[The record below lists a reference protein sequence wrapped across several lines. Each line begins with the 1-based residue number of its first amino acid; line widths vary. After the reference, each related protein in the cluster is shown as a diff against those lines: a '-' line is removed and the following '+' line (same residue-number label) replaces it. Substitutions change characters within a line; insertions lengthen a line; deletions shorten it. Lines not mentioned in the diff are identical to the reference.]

1 MFLQT
6 YIFADDRAGSLVA
19 DALAR
24 AASRGV
30 ATHLLIDG
38 FGAQHFAPRFR
49 EMLSAANAEV
59 LVFRPDVSPWPPW
72 RQRARLRRMHR
83 KLASIDGAVAF
94 VGGINVIDDYD
105 TPHQTPP
112 RYDFAVRIEGP
123 LAARVRAEAAK
134 LWTRVS
140 WATFGKRWRR
150 WPGFAAL
157 TARAPRYAPPIRDA
171 APGSQR
177 AALVVRDNLRHRR
190 DIEEAYLE
198 LIDAARE
205 EVVIASAYF
214 FPGRRF
220 RIALARAARRGVNVT
235 VLLQGKVEYRLLY
248 YAARALYRP
257 LLLEGVRIQE
267 YHRSFL
273 HAKVGVFDGRVASV
287 GSSNI
292 DPFSL
297 LLARE
302 ANVFVDDA
310 AFAGRVAR
318 AAARSDRERL
328 AGDSPAQAA
337 PAVPAAGADLARL
350 PHRPDADR
358 LLRLRPSTLGKIV
371 VPAQA
376 GIYALRESY
385 CLPGG
390 RRRNMPQPSIV
401 ITISPRWLTAS
412 QRDCSRPMS
421 GLLPETRAPV
431 VRRR

>member
-1 MFLQT
+1 MPDYLNGNRLGLLRNGEQYFPALVGAIDAARSEVFLET
-6 YIFADDRAGSLVA
+6 YIFADDRTGSLVA
-19 DALAR
+19 DALTR
-24 AASRGV
+24 AAARGV

-38 FGAQHFAPRFR
+38 FGAHGFAPRFR
-49 EMLSAANAEV
+49 EMLSKANAEV
-59 LVFRPDVSPWPPW
+59 LVFRPEVSPWPPW
-72 RQRARLRRMHR
+72 RQRTRLRRMHR

-94 VGGINVIDDYD
+94 VGGINIIDDYD
-105 TPHQTPP
+105 TPNQTPP
-112 RYDFAVRIEGP
+112 RYDYAVRIEGP

-140 WATFGKRWRR
+140 WAAFGRR

-157 TARAPRYAPPIRDA
+157 TGRVPRQAIA
-171 APGSQR
+171 AGNSAPGDQR

-248 YAARALYRP
+248 YAARALYGP
-257 LLLEGVRIQE
+257 LLLVGVRIQE

-273 HAKVGVFDGRVASV
+273 HAKVAVFDGRYASV

-292 DPFSL
+292 DPLSL

-310 AFAGRVAR
+310 EFAAELRASLHEAIENGSLAIAR
-318 AAARSDRERL
+318 RRRRLRFVLRARIWISYRI
-328 AGDSPAQAA
+328 
-337 PAVPAAGADLARL
+337 ARL
-350 PHRPDADR
+350 LLAFYGYDR
-358 LLRLRPSTLGKIV
+358 
-371 VPAQA
+371 QH
-376 GIYALRESY
+376 
-385 CLPGG
+385 
-390 RRRNMPQPSIV
+390 
-401 ITISPRWLTAS
+401 
-412 QRDCSRPMS
+412 
-421 GLLPETRAPV
+421 
-431 VRRR
+431 